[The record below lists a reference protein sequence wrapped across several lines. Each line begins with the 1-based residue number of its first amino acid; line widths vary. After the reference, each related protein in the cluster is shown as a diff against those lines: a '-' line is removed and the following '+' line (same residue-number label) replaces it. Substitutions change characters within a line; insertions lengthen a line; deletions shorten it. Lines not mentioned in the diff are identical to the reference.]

1 MDTKLSAIPLRIK
14 KQARTKLA
22 LLAAL
27 VEKLAAGEKYDG
39 VRIKDLCAVANISE
53 AGFFNYFSNK
63 EALLVYY
70 VQIWSLEVGWH
81 AHEMLSK
88 GDALAAIEEI
98 FLRTAQMVKENPCM
112 MAEIIAFQARGSATI
127 EPSEVGIA
135 ERLLAHPDLPGVD
148 ELPARGLDA
157 ILPELLRQAKQSGQ
171 MRADVDEQ
179 FVYVTLLA
187 LFFGAPVVLR
197 RAEPEMLGAIWKAQ
211 LAFIWSSIRGERAVH
226 GAAERS
232 GM

>member
-1 MDTKLSAIPLRIK
+1 MHTKLTAIPLRIK

-27 VEKLAAGEKYDG
+27 VDKLAAGEKYDS
-39 VRIKDLCAVANISE
+39 VRIKDLCAVADISE
-53 AGFFNYFSNK
+53 ASFFNYFSNK

-81 AHEMLSK
+81 ANEMLSR
-88 GDALAAIEEI
+88 GDALSAIEEI
-98 FLRTAQMVKENPCM
+98 FMETAEMVKENPCI
-112 MAEIIAFQARGSATI
+112 MAEIIAFQARSSGSI

-135 ERLLAHPDLPGVD
+135 ERLLAHPDLPGVE

-157 ILPELLRQAKQSGQ
+157 ILPELLSQAKKSGQ
-171 MRADVDEQ
+171 IGADVDEQ

-197 RAEPEMLGAIWKAQ
+197 RSGPEMLGAMWKAQ
-211 LAFIWSSIRGERAVH
+211 LAFIWSSIRG
-226 GAAERS
+226 S
-232 GM
+232 GPSSTPPSGVES